1 MSNLNPKLLREETV
15 ESSIA
20 ALRLELKYTL
30 GDVPTGEQWTS
41 WISGFHGDQTRLLEI
56 IERRNP
62 WAANFSHQIHDFW
75 VVLGQ
80 RLAAFK

>member
-1 MSNLNPKLLREETV
+1 
-15 ESSIA
+15 
-20 ALRLELKYTL
+20 
-30 GDVPTGEQWTS
+30 VPTGEEWTS